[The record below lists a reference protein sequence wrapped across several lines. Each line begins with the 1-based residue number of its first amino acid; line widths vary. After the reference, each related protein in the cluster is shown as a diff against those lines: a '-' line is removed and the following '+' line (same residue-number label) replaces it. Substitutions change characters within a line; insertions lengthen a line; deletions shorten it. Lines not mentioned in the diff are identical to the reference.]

1 MTRTAFVTGAAGGLG
16 AATTRLLVDRGWE
29 VLAADLPGP
38 SLEALGELPHVHP
51 VPVDVTDAD
60 SVARAAADVPTDGLD
75 AVVTFAGVLRVGSVA
90 EVDEADLRLVL
101 DVNLL
106 GTYRVV
112 RALFDA
118 VVARRGR
125 IVVISSETGWQTAA
139 PFNGP
144 YAISKHAVEAYADA
158 LRREAALL
166 GVHVTKMQPG
176 PFRTD
181 MVDGIRAAFASAAAS
196 SRHFGPVLERLGPR
210 AASEVGR
217 ASDPALLAE
226 AVHRALTSP
235 RPRAAWSVRP
245 DRTRS
250 LLERLPTGVQDRL
263 VVAALQRWST
273 PPG

>member
-1 MTRTAFVTGAAGGLG
+1 MARTAFVTGAAGGLG
-16 AATTRLLVDRGWE
+16 GATTRLLADRGWE

-38 SLEALGELPHVHP
+38 ALEALEDHPRIHP

-60 SVARAAADVPTDGLD
+60 SVAHAGAVVPDTGLD

-90 EVDEADLRLVL
+90 EVAEDDLRLVL

-125 IVVISSETGWQTAA
+125 IAVISSETGWQTAA

-158 LRREAALL
+158 LRREAALV
-166 GVHVTKMQPG
+166 GVHVTKVQPG

-181 MVDGIRAAFASAAAS
+181 MVDGIRSAFATAATTS
-196 SRHFGPVLERLGPR
+196 THFGPVLERLGPR
-210 AASEVGR
+210 AASEADR
-217 ASDPALLAE
+217 ASDPAVLAE
-226 AVHRALTSP
+226 AVHRALTTS

-250 LLERLPTGVQDRL
+250 LLERLPTAVQDRL
-263 VVAALQRWST
+263 IVTALRRWAR

>member
-1 MTRTAFVTGAAGGLG
+1 MARTAFVTGAAGGLG
-16 AATTRLLVDRGWE
+16 GATTRLLADRGWE

-38 SLEALGELPHVHP
+38 TLEALADHPRVRP

-60 SVARAAADVPTDGLD
+60 DVARAAAAAPDSGLD

-90 EVDEADLRLVL
+90 EVAEADLRLVL

-118 VVARRGR
+118 VVARGGR
-125 IVVISSETGWQTAA
+125 IAVISSETGWQTAA

-166 GVHVTKMQPG
+166 GVHVTKVQPG

-181 MVDGIRAAFASAAAS
+181 MVDGIRAAFASAAAAS
-196 SRHFGPVLERLGPR
+196 PHFGPVLERLGPR
-210 AASEVGR
+210 AAHEAR
-217 ASDPALLAE
+217 DASDPAVLAE
-226 AVHRALTSP
+226 AVHRALTTP

-250 LLERLPTGVQDRL
+250 LLERLPTAVQDRL
-263 VVAALQRWST
+263 VVTALRRWSRT
-273 PPG
+273 